1 MDPASDAQYI
11 LMGLALLALP
21 LGFIAWMGLRRPD
34 RTRRAAEAAARAL
47 SLPELPSLHRRM
59 RIFAGRVMDLQ
70 VDVASEPQL
79 AAIFDP
85 VPIEHSLT
93 QGFLVRAIF
102 PRPLAVSFRID
113 SSRGAPEGLDPH
125 ELGLVFPLKVVTG
138 NEAGFHHLMRGGE
151 PAQAVNALFGGKAEG
166 SGRIVRAESRGVFV
180 FAQGL
185 KAEDATV
192 LAHAVVK
199 AATLL
204 ATRDIFGRR

>member
-1 MDPASDAQYI
+1 MEPASDAQ
-11 LMGLALLALP
+11 LVLLGLSLLALP
-21 LGFIAWMGLRRPD
+21 LGFIVWFGMGRPD

-47 SLPELPSLHRRM
+47 SLPEQPQLHRRM
-59 RIFAGRVMDLQ
+59 RFFAGRVMDLQ
-70 VDVASEPQL
+70 VEVASEPQL

-93 QGFLVRAIF
+93 QGLLVRAIF
-102 PRPLAVSFRID
+102 PQPLAVPFRID
-113 SSRGAPEGLDPH
+113 SSRGAPEGLDPG
-125 ELGLVFPLKVVTG
+125 EFGLVFPLKVVSG
-138 NEAGFHHLMRGGE
+138 NEAGFRHLMRGGE

-185 KAEDATV
+185 KPEDAAV

-204 ATRDIFGRR
+204 AGRDVFGRR